1 MRTCFLRGQIGFV
14 LQLAHFGTLMFHLVL
29 EFKVQFV
36 RLTFLNIKVR
46 SFSGQTKPLTQSQ

>member
-1 MRTCFLRGQIGFV
+1 
-14 LQLAHFGTLMFHLVL
+14 MFHLVL

-46 SFSGQTKPLTQSQ
+46 SFSGQERKSVLFPT